1 MWSTRLLWGLL
12 VGLAIVGSPIQHVA
26 DGFNVETKHYAV
38 YRMEERSMFGFAVST
53 YRDRYAR
60 GWAVVGAP
68 EAETAQAGVYR
79 GGAVYK
85 CDIAADDRCN
95 IIHFDDKGHN
105 HVRNPNIAGG
115 LSQIDNKTLQWFGA
129 TVSASSKDGGP
140 ILACAPRY
148 IWFSVSQ
155 PKYDDN
161 RWNKESTAGNR
172 REPVGTCWVVANNF
186 NESQEYSPCRT
197 RYWGYHRQGSCQAGL
212 GAAMS
217 KSGERLFI
225 GAPGSYYWQGQI
237 YSIATAMKLKF
248 VATMLVT
255 EAEASGQAFSQPLNG
270 RSRIMFTKEGPAKE
284 DDSYMGYSVATGD
297 FVGNGDSGTAVG
309 VPRGSDLLGK
319 VILFT
324 SNMTNPR
331 NLTGE
336 QMGAYFGYAVA
347 AGDIDGD
354 GLDDLIVGAPMYT
367 VPDNPEM
374 TIETG
379 RIYVIYQGDGAE
391 KFRKFD
397 TRDGESNRGRFGLS
411 LASLGDI
418 DRDGYGDF
426 VVGAPYGG
434 PNGRGAVYIY
444 HGSRTGVLEK
454 YSQVI
459 HAEDLDNPVQ
469 TFGFSVAGGLD
480 LDGNVY
486 PDLVVG
492 AYESGAAMFFRSR
505 PVIKM
510 DSYVVFDSES
520 KLISLDDRNC
530 TLSDNTRV
538 TCFPLRACFRYS
550 GEGVLTRHNFNIQ
563 YVLDVK
569 KTKNPRLF
577 FLELEGRNTMN
588 HTITVERDR
597 QFCRTVQVYVI
608 PNIRDKLTSLDA
620 EMRMSLEEERIPDNR
635 RRDPRMPLRP
645 VLGATTSRKDTLSI
659 RKNCGSDNIC
669 IPNLQLSVKSNVGR
683 YLLGSGKRLELEVLV
698 QNAGEDA
705 FEATYN
711 LQLPAGIDYIKIERV
726 ETLEIPVHC
735 SAPKQSNNNTLR
747 CDIGNPLPQKKLV
760 KFKVLLQP
768 VTSHG
773 MKPIYEFDMHV
784 NTTNPE
790 DSSTSYDNSQHLSLP
805 IWIETDVRV
814 DGESKP
820 KDLYYNPDNYT
831 AVNITTELELGPAV
845 THNYTIRNQGPS
857 DIVEAEAFLVWPA
870 QTLSGK
876 ILMYLLEQPETAGP
890 IACESANA
898 NYLSLKLDQRRRVHL
913 NYPDYSGVIL
923 DESQSG
929 RTINVQRG
937 FEIDHNKVSQKEEAE
952 ISSGDSS
959 NIQKSRHHFSSSSSS
974 SASSSST
981 AESRR
986 IQLNAGEKP
995 EVLTTTYTH
1004 NSSGTSS
1011 NGSSDSSSNRGGV
1024 VFHTESSGSYGSTTL
1039 GGGFRGSEEESFGSR
1054 LPDLEQSYG
1063 TRTNQSVRV
1072 ESRWQESGE
1081 AQGHTISPPDRYD
1094 SVMTES
1100 ERRYQELLR
1109 QQEEVRLRQEEETR
1123 QRKLQEEETQR
1134 RKLQEEETQWRKLQ
1148 EEETQRRKLQEEALL
1163 IRQQEEQEHIALQRH
1178 REELERRRQEEEWRK
1193 EEEERQRQQEVRRLQ
1208 EEREHRYNYDE
1219 ERRYG
1224 VTTDGYHRTTEDDF
1238 ITGDREET
1246 VGSQEFGLHNV
1257 SSTQELERIFGTLS
1271 KDATGYQL
1279 YNRQGQQY
1287 VQFKARFR
1295 TSADRKEYIEFQ
1307 DGSMFPL
1314 QDRYGGQSYVS
1325 ESTEPRDS
1333 RFLRI
1338 EGHLLVASDGKGYI
1352 VLKDGR
1358 RFPLQGSFTH
1368 TEERTYTLRGPHDSY
1383 QGGDVENQG
1392 QGTHSQSWNEES
1404 SSLGATSDGGYE
1416 SRYNTRTHEE
1426 RRTEERTSNTRVY
1439 GRNRERFDDEFPTN
1453 RPDPNFPSSRY
1464 RRESDV
1470 VDVEEFKKFERFHRH
1485 RRDLETDD
1493 FPSDATTFQDDD
1505 YYQENDPESQI
1516 PVPPC
1521 DAAKCV
1527 MLRCVLGPLKK
1538 DQEVWISARYR
1549 VDARTLKEVAL
1560 KEKVKVSTKLVAR
1573 VTKQPFI
1580 GTPAEQVIRSDEV
1593 TTNIEPSAAPSTPD
1607 MIPIWVVVLSAC
1619 AGMIILLLLIYL
1631 LYKCGFFKR
1640 NRPSDAPE
1648 RQPLNRNGHFQQG
1661 EDH

>member
-1 MWSTRLLWGLL
+1 MWLTRLLRCLL
-12 VGLAIVGSPIQHVA
+12 VGLVIVGSPPWSVV

-38 YRMEERSMFGFAVST
+38 YRSEARSMFGFAVST
-53 YRDRYAR
+53 YRDKYSR
-60 GWAVVGAP
+60 GWAIVGAP
-68 EAETAQAGVYR
+68 EAETQTGVYR

-105 HVRNPNIAGG
+105 HVRNPSVSDKLN
-115 LSQIDNKTLQWFGA
+115 QIDNKTLQWFGA

-155 PKYDDN
+155 QKYDDN
-161 RWNKESTAGNR
+161 RWNKESTVGNR
-172 REPVGTCWVVANNF
+172 REPVGTCWVVTNNF

-212 GAAMS
+212 GAAVS

-225 GAPGSYYWQGQI
+225 GAPGSWYWQ
-237 YSIATAMKLKF
+237 
-248 VATMLVT
+248 
-255 EAEASGQAFSQPLNG
+255 GQAFSQPLNG

-297 FVGNGDSGTAVG
+297 FIGNGDSGMAVG

-336 QMGAYFGYAVA
+336 QMGAYFGYAVTSS
-347 AGDIDGD
+347 DIDGD

-367 VPDNPEM
+367 IPDNTEM
-374 TIETG
+374 NIETG

-391 KFRKFD
+391 KYRKFD

-426 VVGAPYGG
+426 VVGAPYAG

-459 HAEDLDNPVQ
+459 HAEDLDNPVE

-480 LDGNVY
+480 LDGNIY

-492 AYESGAAMFFRSR
+492 AYESAAAMFFRSR

-510 DSYVVFDSES
+510 DSFVIFDTES
-520 KLISLDDRNC
+520 KLISLDTRNC
-530 TLSDNTRV
+530 TLSDDTRV
-538 TCFPLRACFRYS
+538 TCLPLRACFRYT
-550 GEGVLTRHNFNIQ
+550 GEGVLMRHNFNIQ

-588 HTITVERDR
+588 HTITVDRDR
-597 QFCRTVQVYVI
+597 QFCRTVQVYVT

-620 EMRMSLEEERIPDNR
+620 EMRMSLEEERIPDSR
-635 RRDPRMPLRP
+635 RRDPRIPLRP

-659 RKNCGSDNIC
+659 RKNCGPDNIC
-669 IPNLQLSVKSNVGR
+669 IPDLQLNVRSNVGK

-711 LQLPAGIDYIKIERV
+711 LQLPAGIDYIKIERI

-747 CDIGNPLPQKKLV
+747 CDIGNPLPQYKLV

-790 DSSTSYDNSQHLSLP
+790 DYTTTRDNSQHLSLP
-805 IWIETDVRV
+805 IWIETDLRV

-831 AVNITTELELGPAV
+831 VTNVTTELEFGPAV

-857 DIVEAEAFLVWPA
+857 DIIEAEAFLIWPA
-870 QTLSGK
+870 QTLSK
-876 ILMYLLEQPETAGP
+876 KELLYLLEQPETLGP
-890 IACESANA
+890 IACEPANA
-898 NYLSLKLDQRRRVHL
+898 NYLSLKLDQRRKVHL
-913 NYPDYSGVIL
+913 NYHDYSGVIL

-937 FEIDHNKVSQKEEAE
+937 FEVDRNKASQREETE
-952 ISSGDSS
+952 INSGDSS
-959 NIQKSRHHFSSSSSS
+959 NIQKSRHSSSSSS
-974 SASSSST
+974 SSSSSEVT
-981 AESRR
+981 ESRR
-986 IQLNAGEKP
+986 IHLNPMREKP

-1004 NSSGTSS
+1004 NTSGTSS
-1011 NGSSDSSSNRGGV
+1011 IGTGDLSDNRGV
-1024 VFHTESSGSYGSTTL
+1024 VFHAESGGGYGSTTL
-1039 GGGFRGSEEESFGSR
+1039 GGGFRKTEEESFGSR
-1054 LPDLEQSYG
+1054 LPDLEEPYG
-1063 TRTNQSVRV
+1063 TRVNHSGRM
-1072 ESRWQESGE
+1072 ESHWGESSEVLG
-1081 AQGHTISPPDRYD
+1081 GHTSSSSGRVD
-1094 SVMTES
+1094 SVLTES
-1100 ERRYQELLR
+1100 ERRYQELLQ
-1109 QQEEVRLRQEEETR
+1109 QQEEIRLREEEESR
-1123 QRKLQEEETQR
+1123 QRKLQEET
-1134 RKLQEEETQWRKLQ
+1134 
-1148 EEETQRRKLQEEALL
+1148 
-1163 IRQQEEQEHIALQRH
+1163 RQQTRLQQQREREEQERLFALQRH
-1178 REELERRRQEEEWRK
+1178 REEEERRRQEEERHR
-1193 EEEERQRQQEVRRLQ
+1193 EEEERHRYEEERQKEEQRRREEAERRWQ
-1208 EEREHRYNYDE
+1208 EEREQRRYEE

-1224 VTTDGYHRTTEDDF
+1224 LSTDDHRGTTESDY

-1246 VGSQEFGLHNV
+1246 VGGHDIGFHLHNL
-1257 SSTQELERIFGTLS
+1257 SSTQELERVFSSLS
-1271 KDATGYQL
+1271 KDATSYQV

-1314 QDRYGGQSYVS
+1314 EDHYGEQSYVS
-1325 ESTEPRDS
+1325 ESASERRDS

-1338 EGHLLVASDGKGYI
+1338 EGQLLITPDSKAYI

-1358 RFPLQGSFTH
+1358 RFPLQGSFSY
-1368 TEERTYTLRGPHDSY
+1368 TEEKTYTLRGPHDSH
-1383 QGGDVENQG
+1383 QEGNADNQG
-1392 QGTHSQSWNEES
+1392 QRTYGRSWHEES
-1404 SSLGATSDGGYE
+1404 SSGGTTSDGSYE
-1416 SRYNTRTHEE
+1416 TRYNTRVHEE
-1426 RRTEERTSNTRVY
+1426 KRTEERTSSRVY
-1439 GRNRERFDDEFPTN
+1439 GRDYDRFKDELSTDN
-1453 RPDPNFPSSRY
+1453 SDPNLLNSRY
-1464 RRESDV
+1464 RRESDM
-1470 VDVEEFKKFERFHRH
+1470 VDVEEFKKFERYHRH
-1485 RRDLETDD
+1485 RRDVEMDD
-1493 FPSDATTFQDDD
+1493 ELLANEASFPNDD
-1505 YYQENDPESQI
+1505 YYENDPISQD
-1516 PVPPC
+1516 PVPQEPC
-1521 DAAKCV
+1521 DAAKCLT
-1527 MLRCVLGPLKK
+1527 LRCVLGPLKK
-1538 DQEVWISARYR
+1538 DQEVWIGARYR
-1549 VDARTLKEVAL
+1549 VNARTLKEVAF

-1580 GTPAEQVIRSDEV
+1580 GTPAEQVIRSNEII
-1593 TTNIEPSAAPSTPD
+1593 TNIEPSAPPSAPD
-1607 MIPIWVVVLSAC
+1607 IIPVWVVVLSAC
-1619 AGMIILLLLIYL
+1619 AGIIILLLLIFL
-1631 LYKCGFFKR
+1631 LHKCGFFKR

>member
-1 MWSTRLLWGLL
+1 MWSTRLLWASLL
-12 VGLAIVGSPIQHVA
+12 VGFAIVVSSTWHVA
-26 DGFNVETKHYAV
+26 DGFNIETKHYAV

-60 GWAVVGAP
+60 GWAIVGAP
-68 EAETAQAGVYR
+68 EAETAQVGVYR

-105 HVRNPNIAGG
+105 HVRNPNLAGS
-115 LSQIDNKTLQWFGA
+115 LNQIDNKTLQWFGA

-161 RWNKESTAGNR
+161 RWNKESTVGNR
-172 REPVGTCWVVANNF
+172 REPVGTCWVASNNF

-212 GAAMS
+212 GAAIS
-217 KSGERLFI
+217 KNGERLFI
-225 GAPGSYYWQGQI
+225 GAPGSYYWQGQ
-237 YSIATAMKLKF
+237 
-248 VATMLVT
+248 
-255 EAEASGQAFSQPLNG
+255 AFSQPLNS

-319 VILFT
+319 VLLFT

-336 QMGAYFGYAVA
+336 QMGAYFGYAVT

-379 RIYVIYQGDGAE
+379 RVYIIYQGDGVE

-426 VVGAPYGG
+426 VVGAPYAG

-510 DSYVVFDSES
+510 DSYVSFDSES
-520 KLISLDDRNC
+520 KLISLDNRNC
-530 TLSDNTRV
+530 TLSDNNRV
-538 TCFPLRACFRYS
+538 TCFPLRACFKYT
-550 GEGVLTRHNFNIQ
+550 GEGVLIRHNFNIQ

-577 FLELEGRNTMN
+577 FLELENKNTMN
-588 HTITVERDR
+588 HTISVERDR
-597 QFCRTVQVYVI
+597 QFCRTVQVYVT

-635 RRDPRMPLRP
+635 HRDPRMPLRP

-669 IPNLQLSVKSNVGR
+669 IPDLQLKVRPNVGR

-698 QNAGEDA
+698 ENAGEDA

-711 LQLPAGIDYIKIERV
+711 LQLPAGIDYIKIERI

-747 CDIGNPLPQKKLV
+747 CDIGNPLPQRKLV

-773 MKPIYEFDMHV
+773 MKPIYEFNMHV
-784 NTTNPE
+784 NSTNPE
-790 DSSTSYDNSQHLSLP
+790 DLNTIYDNKENLSLP
-805 IWIETDVRV
+805 IWIETDLRV

-831 AVNITTELELGPAV
+831 AANITTELELGPAV

-876 ILMYLLEQPETAGP
+876 TLMYLLEQPETAGP

-898 NYLSLKLDQRRRVHL
+898 NYLSLKLDQRKRVHL

-937 FEIDHNKVSQKEEAE
+937 FEIDRNKVNQKEEAE
-952 ISSGDSS
+952 INSGDSS
-959 NIQKSRHHFSSSSSS
+959 NIQKSRHSSSSLSSSSSS
-974 SASSSST
+974 SSIT
-981 AESRR
+981 ETRR
-986 IQLNAGEKP
+986 IQLNPTGEKP

-1011 NGSSDSSSNRGGV
+1011 IDSSNLSNNRGGV
-1024 VFHTESSGSYGSTTL
+1024 VFHTESSGNYGSTTL
-1039 GGGFRGSEEESFGSR
+1039 GGGFRESEEKSFGSR

-1063 TRTNQSVRV
+1063 TRTNQSVRI
-1072 ESRWQESGE
+1072 ESRWKESGE
-1081 AQGHTISPPDRYD
+1081 APGHTISPSGRYD
-1094 SVMTES
+1094 SIITES
-1100 ERRYQELLR
+1100 ERRYQELLK
-1109 QQEEVRLRQEEETR
+1109 QQEDARLRQEEETR
-1123 QRKLQEEETQR
+1123 QRKFQEETQEEEIRQ
-1134 RKLQEEETQWRKLQ
+1134 RKLQEELRLRQ
-1148 EEETQRRKLQEEALL
+1148 EEETRQRKV
-1163 IRQQEEQEHIALQRH
+1163 QEEQERNFALQRH
-1178 REELERRRQEEEWRK
+1178 REELERRRQEEERREEWRK
-1193 EEEERQRQQEVRRLQ
+1193 EEEERRRQQEERRLQ
-1208 EEREHRYNYDE
+1208 EEREHSYDA

-1224 VTTDGYHRTTEDDF
+1224 ATTDGHHPSTEDDF
-1238 ITGDREET
+1238 ITGDREEAI
-1246 VGSQEFGLHNV
+1246 GSREFDLHNV
-1257 SSTQELERIFGTLS
+1257 SSTQELNRIFGTLS
-1271 KDATGYQL
+1271 KDAAGYQV
-1279 YNRQGQQY
+1279 YSRQGQQY

-1314 QDRYGGQSYVS
+1314 QDRYGSQSYIS

-1338 EGHLLVASDGKGYI
+1338 EGQLFIAPDSKGYI

-1368 TEERTYTLRGPHDSY
+1368 TEERTYTLRGSHDDLGSNA
-1383 QGGDVENQG
+1383 DNQD
-1392 QGTHSQSWNEES
+1392 QGTYSQSWHEES
-1404 SSLGATSDGGYE
+1404 SSATSDGGYE

-1426 RRTEERTSNTRVY
+1426 KRTEERTSNTRVY
-1439 GRNRERFDDEFPTN
+1439 GRNRDQFNDEFLTD
-1453 RPDPNFPSSRY
+1453 RPDFPSSRY
-1464 RRESDV
+1464 RRESDM
-1470 VDVEEFKKFERFHRH
+1470 VDIEEFKKFEWLHRH
-1485 RRDLETDD
+1485 RRDLDEMDD
-1493 FPSDATTFQDDD
+1493 PSDATTFQDDD
-1505 YYQENDPESQI
+1505 YYQENDPELQT
-1516 PVPPC
+1516 PVRPC
-1521 DAAKCV
+1521 DSAKCV

-1560 KEKVKVSTKLVAR
+1560 EEKVKVSTKLVAR

-1593 TTNIEPSAAPSTPD
+1593 MTNIEPSAAPSAPD

>member
-1 MWSTRLLWGLL
+1 MRPRYLWGLL
-12 VGLAIVGSPIQHVA
+12 VGLAIVGSSIRHVA

-38 YRMEERSMFGFAVST
+38 YRMEERSMFGFAVSI

-60 GWAVVGAP
+60 GWAIVGAP

-105 HVRNPNIAGG
+105 HVRNPNILSG
-115 LSQIDNKTLQWFGA
+115 LNQIDNKTLQWFGA

-155 PKYDDN
+155 PKYDPDDN
-161 RWNKESTAGNR
+161 RSNKESTAGNR

-186 NESQEYSPCRT
+186 NDSHEYSPCRT

-212 GAAMS
+212 GAAIATN
-217 KSGERLFI
+217 GEKLFI
-225 GAPGSYYWQGQI
+225 GAPGSYYWQGQ
-237 YSIATAMKLKF
+237 
-248 VATMLVT
+248 
-255 EAEASGQAFSQPLNG
+255 AFSQPLNG
-270 RSRIMFTKEGPAKE
+270 QKIMFTKEGPAKE

-297 FVGNGDSGTAVG
+297 FAGNGDSGTAVG

-379 RIYVIYQGDGAE
+379 RIYIIYQGHSTE

-492 AYESGAAMFFRSR
+492 AYESGTAMFFRSR

-520 KLISLDDRNC
+520 KLISLDNRNC
-530 TLSDNTRV
+530 TLSDSTRV
-538 TCFPLRACFRYS
+538 TCLPLRACFKYT
-550 GEGVLTRHNFNIQ
+550 GEGVLMRHNFNIQ

-569 KTKNPRLF
+569 KTKNSRLF

-597 QFCRTVQVYVI
+597 QFCRTVQVYI
-608 PNIRDKLTSLDA
+608 TPNIRDKLTSLDA

-669 IPNLQLSVKSNVGR
+669 IPNLQLSVSSNVKK
-683 YLLGSGKRLELEVLV
+683 YLLGSGKRLELEILV
-698 QNAGEDA
+698 QNVGEDA

-711 LQLPAGIDYIKIERV
+711 LKLPAGIDYIKIERI

-747 CDIGNPLPQKKLV
+747 CDIGNPLPQGKLV

-773 MKPIYEFDMHV
+773 MKPVYEFYMHV

-790 DSSTSYDNSQHLSLP
+790 NSDTTRDNDKYLTLP
-805 IWIETDVRV
+805 IWIETDLRV

-831 AVNITTELELGPAV
+831 TVNVTTELELGPAV

-857 DIVEAEAFLVWPA
+857 DIVEAEAFLIWPA
-870 QTLSGK
+870 ETLSEK

-898 NYLSLKLDQRRRVHL
+898 NYLSLKLDQRKKVHL
-913 NYPDYSGVIL
+913 SYPDYSGVIL

-937 FEIDHNKVSQKEEAE
+937 FEIDHNKMNQKEETE
-952 ISSGDSS
+952 INSGDSS
-959 NIQKSRHHFSSSSSS
+959 NIQKSRHSALSSSSISSSSSS
-974 SASSSST
+974 STSET
-981 AESRR
+981 KR
-986 IQLNAGEKP
+986 IQLNPTGEKP

-1011 NGSSDSSSNRGGV
+1011 SGSRESSGNHRGGV
-1024 VFHTESSGSYGSTTL
+1024 ILDAESSGNYDSTL
-1039 GGGFRGSEEESFGSR
+1039 GGGFRGSEETFFGSK
-1054 LPDLEQSYG
+1054 LPDLKQPYG
-1063 TRTNQSVRV
+1063 TRMNQSVKV
-1072 ESRWQESGE
+1072 ESRWEESSE
-1081 AQGHTISPPDRYD
+1081 AQRHTIPPSEKYD
-1094 SVMTES
+1094 LIMTEN
-1100 ERRYQELLR
+1100 ERRNQELLR
-1109 QQEEVRLRQEEETR
+1109 QQEEIRLRQEQEARIRQEEETRIRQEEETRIRQEEETRIRQEEFRIKQEEETR
-1123 QRKLQEEETQR
+1123 QRKLQEE
-1134 RKLQEEETQWRKLQ
+1134 
-1148 EEETQRRKLQEEALL
+1148 ALL
-1163 IRQQEEQEHIALQRH
+1163 IQRQQEQERILALQRH
-1178 REELERRRQEEEWRK
+1178 REELERRRQEEER
-1193 EEEERQRQQEVRRLQ
+1193 RRQQQEKRLQ

-1219 ERRYG
+1219 ERRYA
-1224 VTTDGYHRTTEDDF
+1224 TTGSHHQTAENDF

-1246 VGSQEFGLHNV
+1246 IGSREFSLHNV

-1279 YNRQGQQY
+1279 YNKQGQQY
-1287 VQFKARFR
+1287 VRFKARFR

-1314 QDRYGGQSYVS
+1314 QDRYGGQSYIS
-1325 ESTEPRDS
+1325 ESTEPRES
-1333 RFLRI
+1333 RFLGI
-1338 EGHLLVASDGKGYI
+1338 EGQLFIAPDGKGYI
-1352 VLKDGR
+1352 ILKDGR

-1368 TEERTYTLRGPHDSY
+1368 TEERTYTLRGPHGYQDSNA
-1383 QGGDVENQG
+1383 DG
-1392 QGTHSQSWNEES
+1392 QGKKSYSQSWQEES
-1404 SSLGATSDGGYE
+1404 SSLGTTSDGSYE
-1416 SRYNTRTHEE
+1416 SRYNTRVHEE
-1426 RRTEERTSNTRVY
+1426 RRTEERTTNTRIY
-1439 GRNRERFDDEFPTN
+1439 GRNQERFNDEFPTN
-1453 RPDPNFPSSRY
+1453 KPDSSSRY

-1470 VDVEEFKKFERFHRH
+1470 VNVEEFKKFERIHRH
-1485 RRDLETDD
+1485 RRDVETGDIPTM
-1493 FPSDATTFQDDD
+1493 FEDDD
-1505 YYQENDPESQI
+1505 YYQESDPKPQI
-1516 PVPPC
+1516 PVQPC
-1521 DAAKCV
+1521 DSAKCV

-1549 VDARTLKEVAL
+1549 VDAKTLKEVAL
-1560 KEKVKVSTKLVAR
+1560 QEKVKVSTKLVAR
-1573 VTKQPFI
+1573 VTRQPFI
-1580 GTPAEQVIRSDEV
+1580 GTPAEQVIRSDEI
-1593 TTNIEPSAAPSTPD
+1593 TTNVEPSAAPSAPD
-1607 MIPIWVVVLSAC
+1607 IIPIWVVVLSAC

>member
-1 MWSTRLLWGLL
+1 MWLRRFPWSLLIGLVV
-12 VGLAIVGSPIQHVA
+12 VGLSPWRVV

-38 YRMEERSMFGFAVST
+38 YRMEARSMFGFAVST
-53 YRDRYAR
+53 YRDKFAR

-85 CDIAADDRCN
+85 CDIAVDDRCN

-105 HVRNPNIAGG
+105 YVRNRNVAGG
-115 LSQIDNKTLQWFGA
+115 LSQVDNKTLQWFGA
-129 TVSASSKDGGP
+129 TVSTSNRDGGP

-148 IWFSVSQ
+148 IWFSMSQ
-155 PKYDDN
+155 SKYDPDDN
-161 RWNKESTAGNR
+161 RNKESTVANR

-197 RYWGYHRQGSCQAGL
+197 RFWGYHRQGSCQAGI
-212 GAAMS
+212 GASIS
-217 KSGERLFI
+217 KNGERLFI
-225 GAPGSYYWQGQI
+225 GAPGSWYWQ
-237 YSIATAMKLKF
+237 
-248 VATMLVT
+248 
-255 EAEASGQAFSQPLNG
+255 GQAFSQFLN

-284 DDSYMGYSVATGD
+284 DDSYMGYSVTTGD
-297 FVGNGDSGTAVG
+297 FTGNGDSGTAVG

-347 AGDIDGD
+347 SGDIDGD
-354 GLDDLIVGAPMYT
+354 GLDDLIVSAPMYT

-379 RIYVIYQGDGAE
+379 RIYVIYQGNGME

-397 TRDGESNRGRFGLS
+397 IRDGESNRGRFGLS

-480 LDGNVY
+480 LDGNIY

-510 DSYVVFDSES
+510 DSYVTFDSES
-520 KLISLDDRNC
+520 KLISLDNRNC

-538 TCFPLRACFRYS
+538 TCLPLRACFRYS
-550 GEGVLTRHNFNIQ
+550 GEGVLMRHNFNIQ

-597 QFCRTVQVYVI
+597 QFCRTVQVYVT

-659 RKNCGSDNIC
+659 RKNCGPDNVC
-669 IPNLQLSVKSNVGR
+669 IPDLQLNVRSNVGR

-711 LQLPAGIDYIKIERV
+711 LQLPAGIDYIKIERI

-747 CDIGNPLPQKKLV
+747 CDIGNPLPQDKLV

-773 MKPIYEFDMHV
+773 MKPIYEFDMQV

-790 DSSTSYDNSQHLSLP
+790 DSITARDNSQHLSLP
-805 IWIETDVRV
+805 IWIETDLRV

-831 AVNITTELELGPAV
+831 TANITTELEFGPAV

-870 QTLSGK
+870 RTLSEK
-876 ILMYLLEQPETAGP
+876 ELMYLLEQPETSGP
-890 IACESANA
+890 IACEPANA
-898 NYLSLKLDQRRRVHL
+898 NYLSLKLDQRKKVHL

-929 RTINVQRG
+929 KTINVQRG
-937 FEIDHNKVSQKEEAE
+937 LEIDRNKGNQKEEE
-952 ISSGDSS
+952 INSGDSS
-959 NIQKSRHHFSSSSSS
+959 NMQKSRHSFSSSSSS
-974 SASSSST
+974 SSSSAAT
-981 AESRR
+981 ETRR
-986 IQLNAGEKP
+986 IQLNPTGEKP
-995 EVLTTTYTH
+995 DILTTTYTQ

-1011 NGSSDSSSNRGGV
+1011 IGTGDLSSNRGV
-1024 VFHTESSGSYGSTTL
+1024 VFHTESGGSSSTL
-1039 GGGFRGSEEESFGSR
+1039 GGGFHEKESFGSRR
-1054 LPDLEQSYG
+1054 LPDLEQPYE
-1063 TRTNQSVRV
+1063 TRMNHSVRV
-1072 ESRWQESGE
+1072 ENRWDEGDDIQT
-1081 AQGHTISPPDRYD
+1081 GHTISSGRFD
-1094 SVMTES
+1094 SVLTDS
-1100 ERRYQELLR
+1100 ERRYQELLK
-1109 QQEEVRLRQEEETR
+1109 QQEEIRLRQEEEAR
-1123 QRKLQEEETQR
+1123 QRKLQEET
-1134 RKLQEEETQWRKLQ
+1134 
-1148 EEETQRRKLQEEALL
+1148 LL
-1163 IRQQEEQEHIALQRH
+1163 IQRQREEQERIALQRH
-1178 REELERRRQEEEWRK
+1178 REEEERRREEEERREEERRRYENERREEEERRRQQEE
-1193 EEEERQRQQEVRRLQ
+1193 RRLQ
-1208 EEREHRYNYDE
+1208 EEREREYNYNE
-1219 ERRYG
+1219 ERHYG
-1224 VTTDGYHRTTEDDF
+1224 GFTNDRHQTTEGF

-1246 VGSQEFGLHNV
+1246 VGGREFGFRLHN
-1257 SSTQELERIFGTLS
+1257 STQELERFFDTLT
-1271 KDATGYQL
+1271 KDATGYQI
-1279 YNRQGQQY
+1279 YSRQGQQY
-1287 VQFKARFR
+1287 VRFKARFR
-1295 TSADRKEYIEFQ
+1295 TSADWKEYIEFE

-1314 QDRYGGQSYVS
+1314 QDRFGGQSYAS

-1333 RFLRI
+1333 RFLGI
-1338 EGHLLVASDGKGYI
+1338 EGQLLITPDNKGYI

-1358 RFPLQGSFTH
+1358 RFPLQGSYTY
-1368 TEERTYTLRGPHDSY
+1368 TEERRFTLHAPYDGYQDSNVDNQNQRTY
-1383 QGGDVENQG
+1383 
-1392 QGTHSQSWNEES
+1392 SQSWQEES
-1404 SSLGATSDGGYE
+1404 SGRSLTSEGSYE
-1416 SRYNTRTHEE
+1416 SRYNTRTQEE
-1426 RRTEERTSNTRVY
+1426 RQTEERTSNTRIY
-1439 GRNRERFDDEFPTN
+1439 GRDNNRFNHDRFNDEFPTEKSDFTGP
-1453 RPDPNFPSSRY
+1453 RH
-1464 RRESDV
+1464 RRESDMI
-1470 VDVEEFKKFERFHRH
+1470 DVQEFKKFERLHRH
-1485 RRDLETDD
+1485 RRDVETED
-1493 FPSDATTFQDDD
+1493 FLSNEAAFQNED
-1505 YYQENDPESQI
+1505 YENDPESQDE
-1516 PVPPC
+1516 PVQPC
-1521 DAAKCV
+1521 EAAKCV

-1538 DQEVWISARYR
+1538 DQEVWIGARYR
-1549 VDARTLKEVAL
+1549 VNARTLKEVAF
-1560 KEKVKVSTKLVAR
+1560 KEKVRVSTKLVAR

-1580 GTPAEQVIRSDEV
+1580 GTPAEQVIKSDEV
-1593 TTNIEPSAAPSTPD
+1593 ITNIEPSAPPSAPD
-1607 MIPIWVVVLSAC
+1607 IIPVWVVVLSAC

-1631 LYKCGFFKR
+1631 LHKCGFFKR